1 MAAVFGGNM
10 KEKTKLTRLEKQWI
24 LYDVGNSAFTL
35 LISTLLPIYFNSLA
49 ESGGVSSADYL
60 AYWGY
65 AASISTLIVA
75 CLGPVFGTLAD
86 TGGYKK
92 PIFTAFLMIGVIG
105 CAALSVPTYWLAFLI
120 LFVIAKVGY
129 NASLVFYDSMLTD
142 VTTPERMDNVS
153 SQGYAWGYIGSV
165 IPFII
170 SLVLVLNAESFGMSM
185 TTAMA
190 IAFFLTAVW
199 WLGMT
204 IPLLK
209 NYKQVHFVEKKK
221 NAVRESF
228 SRLGHSLRDIS
239 HHKGLFVF
247 LIAFFLYIDGV
258 YTIIEMATAY
268 GEALGLDSTMLLLA
282 LLLTQFVAFP
292 FALIFGKLAGKYKN
306 SKLIRICILAY
317 AAIAL
322 FAIQL
327 DKAWEFWLLAVCV
340 GIFQGG
346 IQALSRSYFAQI
358 IPPEKA
364 GEFFGLLDICGK
376 GASFMGTGLVSVVTQ
391 ATGHMQLGVAMISVL
406 IIAGYFVFRK
416 AAKLNANL
424 EK

>member
-1 MAAVFGGNM
+1 M
-10 KEKTKLTRLEKQWI
+10 EKKNRLTRLELYWI
-24 LYDVGNSAFTL
+24 LYDVGNSAFVL
-35 LISTLLPIYFNSLA
+35 MVSTLLPIYFNSLA
-49 ESGGVSSADYL
+49 DTAGVSSTQYL

-65 AASISTLIVA
+65 AASLSTLIVA
-75 CLGPVFGTLAD
+75 CLGPVLGALAD
-86 TGGYKK
+86 TGGFKK
-92 PIFTAFLMIGVIG
+92 PIFTAFMMIGVIG
-105 CAALSVPTYWLAFLI
+105 CAALSIPSHWLFFLVI
-120 LFVIAKVGY
+120 FVIAKVGF

-142 VTTPERMDNVS
+142 VTTPQRMDNVS

-170 SLVLVLNAESFGMSM
+170 SLVLVLNAEAFGITMSF
-185 TTAMA
+185 AMA
-190 IAFFLTAVW
+190 VSFFLTAGW
-199 WLGMT
+199 WFCMT
-204 IPLLK
+204 LPLLK
-209 NYKQVHFVEKKK
+209 RYKQVHFVEKKEH
-221 NAVRESF
+221 ALRESF
-228 SRLGHSLRDIS
+228 GRLGRSLKEIRQ
-239 HHKGLFVF
+239 HKGLFLF
-247 LIAFFLYIDGV
+247 LISFFLYIDGV

-292 FALIFGKLAGKYKN
+292 FALLFGKLAGRYKN
-306 SKLIRICILAY
+306 SKLIRICIVAY

-327 DKAWEFWLLAVCV
+327 DQTWEFWLLAVCV

-376 GASFMGTGLVSVVTQ
+376 GASFMGTGLVAVVSQ
-391 ATGHMQLGVAMISVL
+391 ITGRMQMGVAMISVL
-406 IIAGYFVFRK
+406 IIAGYFVFCR
-416 AAKLNANL
+416 AARLNADR
-424 EK
+424 E

>member
-1 MAAVFGGNM
+1 M
-10 KEKTKLTRLEKQWI
+10 EKKNRLTRLELYWI
-24 LYDVGNSAFTL
+24 LYDVGNSAFVL
-35 LISTLLPIYFNSLA
+35 MVSTLLPIYFNSLA
-49 ESGGVSSADYL
+49 DTAGVSSTQYL

-65 AASISTLIVA
+65 AASVSTLIVA
-75 CLGPVFGTLAD
+75 CLGPVFGALAD
-86 TGGYKK
+86 TGGFKK
-92 PIFTAFLMIGVIG
+92 PIFTAFMMIGVIG
-105 CAALSVPTYWLAFLI
+105 CAALSIPSHWLFFLVI
-120 LFVIAKVGY
+120 FVIAKVGF

-142 VTTPERMDNVS
+142 VTTPQRMDNVS

-170 SLVLVLNAESFGMSM
+170 SLVLVLNAEAFGITMSF
-185 TTAMA
+185 AMA
-190 IAFFLTAVW
+190 ISFFLTAGW
-199 WLGMT
+199 WFCMT
-204 IPLLK
+204 LPLLK
-209 NYKQVHFVEKKK
+209 RYKQVHFVEKKEH
-221 NAVRESF
+221 ALRESF
-228 SRLGHSLRDIS
+228 GRLGRSLKEIRQ
-239 HHKGLFVF
+239 HKGLFLF
-247 LIAFFLYIDGV
+247 LISFFLYIDGV

-292 FALIFGKLAGKYKN
+292 FALLFGKLAGRYKN
-306 SKLIRICILAY
+306 SKLIRICIVAY

-327 DKAWEFWLLAVCV
+327 DQTWEFWLLAVCV

-376 GASFMGTGLVSVVTQ
+376 GASFMGTGLVAVVSQ
-391 ATGHMQLGVAMISVL
+391 ITGHMQMGVAMISVL
-406 IIAGYFVFRK
+406 IIAGYFVFCR
-416 AAKLNANL
+416 AARLNADR
-424 EK
+424 E

>member
-1 MAAVFGGNM
+1 M
-10 KEKTKLTRLEKQWI
+10 EKKNRLTRLELYWI
-24 LYDVGNSAFTL
+24 LYDVGNSAFVL
-35 LISTLLPIYFNSLA
+35 MVSTLLPIYFNSLA
-49 ESGGVSSADYL
+49 DTAGVSSTQYL

-65 AASISTLIVA
+65 AASLSTLIVA
-75 CLGPVFGTLAD
+75 CLGPVFGALAD
-86 TGGYKK
+86 TGGFKK
-92 PIFTAFLMIGVIG
+92 PIFTAFMMIGVIG
-105 CAALSVPTYWLAFLI
+105 CAALSIPSHWLFFLVI
-120 LFVIAKVGY
+120 FVIAKVGF

-142 VTTPERMDNVS
+142 VTTPQRMDNVS

-170 SLVLVLNAESFGMSM
+170 SLVLVLNAEAFGITMSF
-185 TTAMA
+185 AMA
-190 IAFFLTAVW
+190 VSFFLTAGW
-199 WLGMT
+199 WFCMT
-204 IPLLK
+204 LPLLK
-209 NYKQVHFVEKKK
+209 RYKQVHFVEKKEH
-221 NAVRESF
+221 ALRESF
-228 SRLGHSLRDIS
+228 GRLGRSLKEIRQ
-239 HHKGLFVF
+239 HKGLFLF
-247 LIAFFLYIDGV
+247 LISFFLYIDGV

-292 FALIFGKLAGKYKN
+292 FALLFGKLAGRYKN
-306 SKLIRICILAY
+306 SKLIRICIVAY

-327 DKAWEFWLLAVCV
+327 DQTWEFWLLAVCV

-376 GASFMGTGLVSVVTQ
+376 GASFMGTGLVAVVSQ
-391 ATGHMQLGVAMISVL
+391 ITGRMQMGVAMISVL
-406 IIAGYFVFRK
+406 IIAGYFVFCR
-416 AAKLNANL
+416 AARLNADR
-424 EK
+424 E

>member
-1 MAAVFGGNM
+1 M
-10 KEKTKLTRLEKQWI
+10 EKKNRLTRLELYWI
-24 LYDVGNSAFTL
+24 LYDVGNSAFVL
-35 LISTLLPIYFNSLA
+35 MVSTLLPIYFNALA
-49 ESGGVSSADYL
+49 DGAGISSSQYL
-60 AYWGY
+60 SYWGY
-65 AASISTLIVA
+65 AASVSTLIVA

-92 PIFTAFLMIGVIG
+92 PIFTAFMMLGVIG
-105 CAALSVPTYWLAFLI
+105 CAALSVPTYWLAFLVI
-120 LFVIAKVGY
+120 FVIAKVGF

-170 SLVLVLNAESFGMSM
+170 SLVLVLNADKIGLSM
-185 TTAMA
+185 ATAMA
-190 IAFFLTAVW
+190 IAFFLTAGW
-199 WLGMT
+199 WLVMT
-204 IPLLK
+204 LPLLK
-209 NYKQVHFVEKKK
+209 NYKQVHFVEKREH
-221 NAVRESF
+221 AVRESF
-228 SRLGHSLRDIS
+228 QRLGHSLKEIRQ
-239 HHKGLFVF
+239 HKGLFLF
-247 LIAFFLYIDGV
+247 LISFFLYIDGV

-327 DKAWEFWLLAVCV
+327 DQAWEFWLLAVCV
-340 GIFQGG
+340 GMFQGG

-376 GASFMGTGLVSVVTQ
+376 GASFMGTGLVAFVTSV
-391 ATGHMQLGVAMISVL
+391 TGHMQLGVAMISVL
-406 IIAGYFVFRK
+406 IIAGYLVFRK
-416 AAKLNANL
+416 AARLNADR
-424 EK
+424 E

>member
-1 MAAVFGGNM
+1 M
-10 KEKTKLTRLEKQWI
+10 EKKNKLTRLELYWI
-24 LYDVGNSAFTL
+24 LYDVGNSAFVL
-35 LISTLLPIYFNSLA
+35 MVSTLLPIYFNSLA
-49 ESGGVSSADYL
+49 DSAGISSNQYL
-60 AYWGY
+60 SYWGY
-65 AASISTLIVA
+65 AASVSTLIVA
-75 CLGPVFGTLAD
+75 ALGPVFGTLAD

-92 PIFTAFLMIGVIG
+92 PIFTAFVMLGVIG
-105 CAALSVPTYWLAFLI
+105 CAALSVPTYWLAFLVV
-120 LFVIAKVGY
+120 FVIAKVGF
-129 NASLVFYDSMLTD
+129 NASLVFYDAMLTD

-170 SLVLVLNAESFGMSM
+170 SLVLVLNAESFGLSM
-185 TTAMA
+185 TAAMA
-190 IAFFLTAVW
+190 IAFFLTAGW
-199 WLGMT
+199 WLVMT
-204 IPLLK
+204 LPLLK
-209 NYKQVHFVEKKK
+209 NYKQVHYVEKKEH
-221 NAVRESF
+221 AVRESF
-228 SRLGHSLRDIS
+228 SRLGHSLREIRQ
-239 HHKGLFVF
+239 HKGLFLF

-327 DKAWEFWLLAVCV
+327 DQAWEFWLLAVCV
-340 GIFQGG
+340 GMFQGG

-376 GASFMGTGLVSVVTQ
+376 GASFMGTGLVAAVTSL
-391 ATGHMQLGVAMISVL
+391 TGHMQLGVAMISVL
-406 IIAGYFVFRK
+406 IIAGYLVFCK
-416 AAKLNANL
+416 AAKLNADR
-424 EK
+424 E